1 MHIYKKKD
9 QYEENFKFQLINKQR
24 YRIFI
29 LIIFRIYY

>member
-24 YRIFI
+24 SIDIEYLF
-29 LIIFRIYY
+29 